1 MFYLDIPMEDVH
13 LMQLFESLDE
23 MDEDVPNGLFG
34 HLCALLEVLC
44 NLSCEVAVACEFHH
58 DAV

>member
-1 MFYLDIPMEDVH
+1 MENVH
-13 LMQLFESLDE
+13 LVQLFESLDE
-23 MDEDVPNGLFG
+23 MDEDIPDGFFR
-34 HLCALLEVLC
+34 HLRALLEVLC

>member
-1 MFYLDIPMEDVH
+1 MEDVH